1 MFYDCSSLK
10 TIVVGGEWSTTN
22 VTYSDEMFS
31 GCTSLVGGDGTKY
44 NLSYMDKTKAYAGQ
58 GGYLT
63 LKDGG
68 TKEAYAVLST
78 DQTTLS
84 FYYDT
89 NKSSR
94 SGTVYTAANFR
105 KDYIGSWGAYRS
117 HITKVVFDSSFANY
131 TELTSTANW

>member
-1 MFYDCSSLK
+1 
-10 TIVVGGEWSTTN
+10 
-22 VTYSDEMFS
+22 MFS

-44 NLSYMDKTKAYAGQ
+44 NSNYMDKTKAYAGQ

-94 SGTVYTAANFR
+94 PPVWCTLQQTFV
-105 KDYIGSWGAYRS
+105 
-117 HITKVVFDSSFANY
+117 KVLVQY
-131 TELTSTANW
+131 GGLTGV